1 MHGAVGQG
9 AAGQDSG
16 AAAQAR
22 WRAAEDKLYPV
33 AMSDPDGYRR
43 GLEAVQA
50 LLGELRR
57 TAGTLDDLVAV
68 EADPR
73 PLLSVLPADR
83 PALPV
88 DLLVGA
94 ACSARA
100 REVLA
105 EREGERRAAI
115 VAAARADGSPWAVLQ
130 GPERIEELYG
140 GSTVTT
146 HLATGRTLMAGVDPY
161 AGPEPYLLQEFGT
174 DGAPGRDRAFAEPA
188 EWVAERDRWR
198 AEIESS

>member
-1 MHGAVGQG
+1 MHAVVGQE
-9 AAGQDSG
+9 

-22 WRAAEDKLYPV
+22 WRAAEDRLYPV

-50 LLGELRR
+50 LVGELRR
-57 TAGTLDDLVAV
+57 TAVTLDDLVAV
-68 EADPR
+68 EADPEA
-73 PLLSVLPADR
+73 LLSVLPVDR
-83 PALPV
+83 PVLPV

-105 EREGERRAAI
+105 EQEGERRAS
-115 VAAARADGSPWAVLQ
+115 VLAAARAEGRSWAVLQ

-146 HLATGRTLMAGVDPY
+146 HLATGRTLLAAVDPY
-161 AGPEPYLLQEFGT
+161 AGAEPYLLQEFGD
-174 DGAPGRDRAFAEPA
+174 DGAPARDRVFADPA
-188 EWVAERDRWR
+188 EWVAERDRW
-198 AEIESS
+198 ASEIESS

>member
-1 MHGAVGQG
+1 MHGA
-9 AAGQDSG
+9 AAEQ
-16 AAAQAR
+16 AAQAR
-22 WRAAEDKLYPV
+22 WRAAEDRLYPV

-43 GLEAVQA
+43 GLESVQA
-50 LLGELRR
+50 LVGELRR
-57 TAGTLDDLVAV
+57 TAGSFDDLLAA
-68 EADPR
+68 EADPQA
-73 PLLSVLPADR
+73 LLAVLPEDR

-105 EREGERRAAI
+105 EREGGRRAAVI
-115 VAAARADGSPWAVLQ
+115 ATARAEGRSWAVLQ

-146 HLATGRTLMAGVDPY
+146 HLATGRTLLAAVDPY
-161 AGPEPYLLQEFGT
+161 AGAEPYLLQEYAA
-174 DGAPGRDRAFAEPA
+174 DGAPGRERAFPDAA
-188 EWVAERDRWR
+188 AWVAERDRWA

>member
-1 MHGAVGQG
+1 VHGAVGQG
-9 AAGQDSG
+9 PG

-22 WRAAEDKLYPV
+22 WRAAEDRLYPV

-43 GLEAVQA
+43 GLEAVQT

-68 EADPR
+68 EADPQA
-73 PLLSVLPADR
+73 LLSVLPADR

-100 REVLA
+100 REVQA
-105 EREGERRAAI
+105 EQEGERRAS
-115 VAAARADGSPWAVLQ
+115 VLAAARAEGRSWAVLQ

-146 HLATGRTLMAGVDPY
+146 HLATGRTLLAAVDPY
-161 AGPEPYLLQEFGT
+161 AGTEPYRLQEFAA
-174 DGAPGRDRAFAEPA
+174 DGAPAREQAFADPT
-188 EWVAERDRWR
+188 EWVAQRDRWR
-198 AEIESS
+198 REIEST

>member
-1 MHGAVGQG
+1 MHGAVEQG
-9 AAGQDSG
+9 
-16 AAAQAR
+16 AAQAR
-22 WRAAEDKLYPV
+22 WRAAEDRLYPV

-50 LLGELRR
+50 LVGELRR

-68 EADPR
+68 EADPQ
-73 PLLSVLPADR
+73 PLLAVLPTDR
-83 PALPV
+83 PPLLPV

-94 ACSARA
+94 ACGARA

-105 EREGERRAAI
+105 EQEGERRASV
-115 VAAARADGSPWAVLQ
+115 VAAARAEGRSWAVLQ

-140 GSTVTT
+140 GSTVAT
-146 HLATGRTLMAGVDPY
+146 HLASGRTLLAAVDPY
-161 AGPEPYLLQEFGT
+161 AGAEPYLLREFAA
-174 DGAPGRDRAFAEPA
+174 DGEPARDRAFAGPT

>member
-1 MHGAVGQG
+1 MHEAVGQE
-9 AAGQDSG
+9 
-16 AAAQAR
+16 AAQAR
-22 WRAAEDKLYPV
+22 WRAAEDRLYPV
-33 AMSDPDGYRR
+33 AMSDPDSYRG

-50 LLGELRR
+50 LVGELRR

-68 EADPR
+68 EADPQ

-105 EREGERRAAI
+105 EREGERRASV
-115 VAAARADGSPWAVLQ
+115 VAAARAEGRSWAVLL

-146 HLATGRTLMAGVDPY
+146 HLATGRTLLAAVDPY
-161 AGPEPYLLQEFGT
+161 AGAAPYLLQEFGA
-174 DGAPGRDRAFAEPA
+174 DGAPARDRAFAGPT

>member
-1 MHGAVGQG
+1 MHGAVEQG
-9 AAGQDSG
+9 
-16 AAAQAR
+16 AAQAR
-22 WRAAEDKLYPV
+22 WRAAEDRLYPV

-50 LLGELRR
+50 LVGELRH
-57 TAGTLDDLVAV
+57 TAGTIEDLVAV

-83 PALPV
+83 PALLPD

-105 EREGERRAAI
+105 EQEGERRAS
-115 VAAARADGSPWAVLQ
+115 VLAAARTEGRSWAVLQ
-130 GPERIEELYG
+130 GPERIEDLYG

-146 HLATGRTLMAGVDPY
+146 HLATGRTLLAAVDPY
-161 AGPEPYLLQEFGT
+161 AGAEPYLLQEFGPG
-174 DGAPGRDRAFAEPA
+174 GAPARDRAFAGPT